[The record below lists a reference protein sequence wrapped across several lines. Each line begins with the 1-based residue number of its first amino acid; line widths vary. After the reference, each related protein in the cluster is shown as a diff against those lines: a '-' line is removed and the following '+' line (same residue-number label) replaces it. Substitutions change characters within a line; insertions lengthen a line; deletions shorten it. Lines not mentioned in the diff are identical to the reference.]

1 MSQGALTA
9 NHCKIY
15 TLLIVIAT
23 TMKKPI
29 HKQTVKIGQ
38 NKGQKRICLWS
49 VKLID
54 AGFEYGVFVELT
66 VSKTKLV
73 ITTSETKQRKKVS
86 RVMNHGKPLP
96 VLDLRG
102 KHVEHLGEVNDM
114 VNVVIEPNKITISK

>member
-1 MSQGALTA
+1 
-9 NHCKIY
+9 
-15 TLLIVIAT
+15 
-23 TMKKPI
+23 MKKPI
-29 HKQTVKIGQ
+29 HTQKVKIGQ

-114 VNVVIEPNKITISK
+114 VNVVIEPNKITISKK